1 MREHPLIRIHLLE
14 EIIKSSQAPTPTTDT
29 FHDIL
34 DAKVNF
40 QIRVHSLLLQRVE
53 INYFHV
59 KYFLSKQLYLIC

>member
-34 DAKVNF
+34 DAKN
-40 QIRVHSLLLQRVE
+40 Q
-53 INYFHV
+53 
-59 KYFLSKQLYLIC
+59 LSDIFFTSTTCRN